1 MRSILVPHGT
11 FTMTETAEVLEK
23 AMMESAKHK
32 KEKAIV
38 LVGSL
43 VPLGEPTSDA
53 PENLAV
59 GLRWLRSHEAILVT
73 HQSSLTVKSNKT
85 ILNLQR

>member
-1 MRSILVPHGT
+1 
-11 FTMTETAEVLEK
+11 
-23 AMMESAKHK
+23 MMESAKHK

-59 GLRWLRSHEAILVT
+59 GLHWLRSHEAILV
-73 HQSSLTVKSNKT
+73 
-85 ILNLQR
+85 